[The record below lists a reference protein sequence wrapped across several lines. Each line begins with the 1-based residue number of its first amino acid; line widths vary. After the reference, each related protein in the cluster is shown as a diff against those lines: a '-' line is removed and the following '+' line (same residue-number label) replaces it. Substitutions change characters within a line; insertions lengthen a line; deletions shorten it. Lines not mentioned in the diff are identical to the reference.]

1 MRKFEFVAHYWYVTP
16 LGSGIYATSCS
27 IKVRAWRYKTARRK
41 ALEIAQKSVREA
53 DTEGLKL
60 AFRLCKW

>member
-1 MRKFEFVAHYWYVTP
+1 MRKFEFVAHYYYVPP
-16 LGSGIYATSCS
+16 LGSAEYAVSTH
-27 IKVRAWRYKTARRK
+27 IATKAWRYKTARRK

-53 DTEGLKL
+53 DTEGLKV